1 MSTAPVDSDTP
12 NAEPN
17 PDSRDRAVTSRADD
31 AMNQQVPAPQDRPS
45 PARAHIALVPEPAS
59 EPEAASVPEPASVR
73 EAASVPEI
81 PLGPESPPTS
91 EPSAGEPGRPGRPAL
106 ESGGPTNST
115 LSPADA
121 SPRHGGWHWVPSLR
135 RHKDDSHRDHHD
147 TQVPAPAPETAG
159 ETVADA
165 RAALAAADS
174 EAYFRSLAGLVR
186 AGHGELLRG
195 MEYSPELAIHQ
206 ADVVHLDPAP
216 ENTATLHLYGQA
228 AYRNFDK
235 HLTAAFSD
243 PQIDHLLANVH
254 HALVHGNAN
263 IALITNHGE
272 IIDIALVLGALTIA
286 MCEEPRT
293 YGVLGETI
301 GLDELADRSN
311 LLVSKMVATTEVF
324 GIPTA
329 EVLSRFCRTYFS
341 VPQTASRRRAK
352 LDPELAKAT
361 NLVMRAELHDRLERG
376 GQLLSMAASGSQDLS
391 LAANVVKR
399 LRSTWRQRRG
409 EEPDD
414 APSLHLQ
421 PLYSGT
427 MKLMLECRYVLP
439 VAVSMNP
446 AHPIC
451 EIGGLTRVRT
461 EDDCHGIM
469 EWIAATHEAKTGVNT
484 VYHHTEDDLL
494 SQVRAFR

>member
-1 MSTAPVDSDTP
+1 
-12 NAEPN
+12 
-17 PDSRDRAVTSRADD
+17 
-31 AMNQQVPAPQDRPS
+31 
-45 PARAHIALVPEPAS
+45 LLAS
-59 EPEAASVPEPASVR
+59 
-73 EAASVPEI
+73 
-81 PLGPESPPTS
+81 
-91 EPSAGEPGRPGRPAL
+91 
-106 ESGGPTNST
+106 
-115 LSPADA
+115 
-121 SPRHGGWHWVPSLR
+121 
-135 RHKDDSHRDHHD
+135 
-147 TQVPAPAPETAG
+147 
-159 ETVADA
+159 
-165 RAALAAADS
+165 ADS
-174 EAYFRSLAGLVR
+174 EAYYRSLAGLAR

-195 MEYSPELAIHQ
+195 MEYSPELGIHQ
-206 ADVVHLDPAP
+206 ADIVHLDPAP

-235 HLTAAFSD
+235 HLNAAFSD
-243 PQIDHLLANVH
+243 PKIDHLLANVH

-263 IALITNHGE
+263 VALITNHGE

-293 YGVLGETI
+293 YGVLGEKI
-301 GLDELADRSN
+301 SLDQLADRSN

-352 LDPELAKAT
+352 LDPALAKAT
-361 NLVMRAELHDRLERG
+361 NLVMRAELHERLERG